1 MHQLARGARRPSL
14 QAIVAILVILT
25 APALGAAQAPM
36 GVVYDGASPVAHAF
50 GGRSWILLHVA
61 VDSSVLETG
70 VIVRG
75 RPLGSLVPHP
85 RLPEGRAAA
94 WLDSTRSAYD
104 AGSFDLAVAAA
115 DSGLAADPDNPHL
128 LDARAR
134 ALFRQPHGRGE
145 SLDTYRRLMHVLDGQ
160 STEPDLV
167 VVDPH
172 FAESY
177 GKLGS
182 LHLDGERYDEAAYAL
197 TRAELAGR
205 ALGAPVEFRVAQLA
219 HLVEAYVE
227 LGEADVAR
235 FFATETLR
243 LDPRNQYVLPY
254 LERIGPGPDSPLACR
269 EAGNGQ
275 PRIGVYALFANRAD
289 GAEPAEREQLL
300 CASATEDGDDSI
312 RPCLRIGRVHVGQRR
327 AEVEQR
333 LGAPFL
339 EVPGPAGAPAYAYLV
354 FANQATATGAYY
366 VLTYEEAGGET
377 IVESVQLTGQ
387 EPPLPHSFACL
398 GLGSPAAQ
406 VRRQL
411 GLPALVTPFA
421 EPDHGLAGDRWVYD
435 DAPVSLELVDGH
447 VASIRVSR
455 PPDVPARP
463 LRLLLLDVA
472 ERSARTADPSGA

>member
-1 MHQLARGARRPSL
+1 MTQPARGPRSASL
-14 QAIVAILVILT
+14 QVAIAILAT
-25 APALGAAQAPM
+25 LAAPDLGAAQAPM

-50 GGRSWILLHVA
+50 GGKSWILLHVA

-70 VIVRG
+70 VAVRG
-75 RPLGSLVPHP
+75 RPFGSLVPHP
-85 RLPEGRAAA
+85 RLPEGQAAA
-94 WLDSTRSAYD
+94 WLDSARTAHD

-134 ALFRQPHGRGE
+134 ALFRQPQGRSE
-145 SLDTYRRLMHVLDGQ
+145 SLDTYRRLMYVLDGQ
-160 STEPDLV
+160 ATEPDLV

-182 LHLDGERYDEAAYAL
+182 LYLGGERYDDAAHAL
-197 TRAELAGR
+197 TRAELAAR
-205 ALGAPVEFRVAQLA
+205 ALGAAVDFRVVQLA

-227 LGEADVAR
+227 LGEAAVAR
-235 FFATETLR
+235 FFAAETLR
-243 LDPRNQYVLPY
+243 LDPRNQHVLPY

-269 EAGNGQ
+269 EAGNGK
-275 PRIGVYALFANRAD
+275 PRIGVYALFADRAA
-289 GAEPAEREQLL
+289 GSEPAEREQLL

-312 RPCLRIGRVHVGQRR
+312 RPCLRIGRIHVGQRR

-333 LGAPFL
+333 LGPPFL
-339 EVPGPAGAPAYAYLV
+339 EVPGPTGDPAYAHLV
-354 FANQATATGAYY
+354 FANEATAAGAYY
-366 VLTYEEAGGET
+366 VLTYEEADGET
-377 IVESVQLTGQ
+377 IVATVQLTGQ

-398 GLGSPAAQ
+398 GLGSPAAH

-411 GLPALVTPFA
+411 GIPALVTPFT

-455 PPDVPARP
+455 PPDVPPRP
-463 LRLLLLDVA
+463 LRLFLLDP
-472 ERSARTADPSGA
+472 R

>member
-1 MHQLARGARRPSL
+1 MTPPAPGARSVSL
-14 QAIVAILVILT
+14 QVAIAILVTL
-25 APALGAAQAPM
+25 APPALGAAQAPM
-36 GVVYDGASPVAHAF
+36 GVVYDGASPMAHAF

-61 VDSSVLETG
+61 VDSSILETG
-70 VIVRG
+70 VVVRG

-94 WLDSTRSAYD
+94 WLDSARSAYD

-134 ALFRQPHGRGE
+134 ALFRQPQRRGE
-145 SLDTYRRLMHVLDGQ
+145 SQDTYQRLMHVLDGQ
-160 STEPDLV
+160 SAAPDLV

-182 LHLDGERYDEAAYAL
+182 LHLDGERYDDAAHAL
-197 TRAELAGR
+197 TRAELAAR
-205 ALGAPVEFRVAQLA
+205 ALGAPVHFRVAQLA

-235 FFATETLR
+235 FFAAEALR

-275 PRIGVYALFANRAD
+275 PRIGVYALFASRAD
-289 GAEPAEREQLL
+289 GAEPAEREELL

-333 LGAPFL
+333 LGPPFL
-339 EVPGPAGAPAYAYLV
+339 EVPGPAGDPAYAYLV
-354 FANQATATGAYY
+354 FANRATAAGAYY
-366 VLTYEEAGGET
+366 ILTYEEAGGET

-455 PPDVPARP
+455 PPDVPPRP
-463 LRLLLLDVA
+463 LRLYLLDGA